1 MRPSRR
7 SRRRRILPPSESSK
21 ARVPFGLVLVALTAT
36 LLVACILGVTLGSV
50 FLPLGDIGQV
60 LASKLGIAPAGPDLN
75 VTIVWEYRIPRVV
88 AAALVGAGLTASGI
102 ALQGLVRNPLADPY
116 VIGVSSGASFGAVI
130 VMVVGSGALFGLGVP
145 GAAFGGALLV
155 LVLVV
160 ALAQRGGSFS
170 DNRLILAGVAMGYLA
185 SAGTSFV
192 QLQAEPGRLSGILFW
207 TLGSVSGARWNTLLV
222 PAVAIAVCVVILLT
236 RARTLNALALGDDAA
251 VAVGVDVRLERM
263 TLLVVA
269 ALCTAVTVSL
279 AGGIG
284 FVGLIVP
291 HAARLIVGADH
302 RRLLPAGLLLGAAFL
317 VLVDLVA
324 RTVGSPVEF
333 PLTIF
338 TALVG
343 VPFFLFL
350 MLRDRTV

>member
-1 MRPSRR
+1 MPLRR
-7 SRRRRILPPSESSK
+7 SPALPTRTRSNRATTQAPLS
-21 ARVPFGLVLVALTAT
+21 VVLAILTAA
-36 LLVACILGVTLGSV
+36 LLGACVLGVTQGSV
-50 FLPLGDIGQV
+50 FLPLGDVWAVI
-60 LASKLGIAPAGPDLN
+60 LNKLGLAPAGPDLN
-75 VTIVWEYRIPRVV
+75 VTIVWEYRIPRVL
-88 AAALVGAGLTASGI
+88 AAALVGAGLTVSGI

-116 VIGVSSGASFGAVI
+116 VIGVSSGASFGAVL
-130 VMVVGSGALFGLGVP
+130 VMVVGSSALFGLGVP
-145 GAAFGGALLV
+145 AAAFAGSIIV
-155 LVLVV
+155 LFLVV
-160 ALAQRGGSFS
+160 LLAQRGGSFS
-170 DNRLILAGVAMGYLA
+170 DSRLILAGVAIGYLA

-207 TLGSVSGARWNTLLV
+207 TLGSVSGARWSSLLV
-222 PAVAIAVCVVILLT
+222 PAVAIVACTLLLLT

-251 VAVGVDVRLERM
+251 IAVGVDVRRERM
-263 TLLVVA
+263 VLLVVA

-291 HAARLIVGADH
+291 HAARLLVGADH

-324 RTVGSPVEF
+324 RTIASPVEF

-338 TALVG
+338 TAVVG

-350 MLRDRTV
+350 MLRDRTR